1 MYRDTVKPKTLEGG
15 PCILAR
21 LVKNLDLFFVCSPA
35 MIIKRATSGE
45 ENFKLKVPIIV
56 YLMAG

>member
-21 LVKNLDLFFVCSPA
+21 LVKNLDLISVRPPA

-45 ENFKLKVPIIV
+45 ENFKPKVPIIV
-56 YLMAG
+56 YLMAW